1 MLCVFSN
8 LYFHFLIHYALF
20 IGHSDDISFF
30 MLLNQPIIK
39 AILYLFN
46 MSDKMGM
53 VQLPLFNPYLS
64 FQILPPVLTYFNNNL
79 FNSTLF
85 YHYLSFCTDC
95 ARKNVFF

>member
-53 VQLPLFNPYLS
+53 VHLFFTTIYH
-64 FQILPPVLTYFNNNL
+64 FVQIVPEKMYF
-79 FNSTLF
+79 FDKSVK
-85 YHYLSFCTDC
+85 
-95 ARKNVFF
+95 A